1 MHYIFLF
8 PKAFEQLVNLTHFYI
23 HANNWNCFNLVQV
36 MDILILQHGIS
47 YSIDQ
52 FDKDFPGTY
61 INGIACMYRLPQS
74 EELPSELKEGKDEVD
89 FPDTSTV
96 YYPLSEQSE
105 VEKLRQEVKAV
116 VQHFEQ
122 RVDMVY
128 AMVNKLNEKMKS
140 LEQMNSTLWNQVSIM
155 V

>member
-1 MHYIFLF
+1 MLYIFLF
-8 PKAFEQLVNLTHFYI
+8 PQAFEQLVNLTHFYI
-23 HANNWNCFNLVQV
+23 HANNWNCFNLAQV

-47 YSIDQ
+47 YTIDQ
-52 FDKDFPGTY
+52 FNEDFPGTY
-61 INGIACMYRLPQS
+61 INGIACMYRLPQK
-74 EELPSELKEGKDEVD
+74 EESPAQLKEREDEVD
-89 FPDTSTV
+89 TV
-96 YYPLSEQSE
+96 YYPLSEASE
-105 VEKLRQEVKAV
+105 VEKLRQEIKAV

-140 LEQMNSTLWNQVSIM
+140 LEQMNSTLWNQVSIL

>member
-1 MHYIFLF
+1 M
-8 PKAFEQLVNLTHFYI
+8 N
-23 HANNWNCFNLVQV
+23 
-36 MDILILQHGIS
+36 ILILQHGIS

-52 FDKDFPGTY
+52 FNEEFPGTY
-61 INGIACMYRLPQS
+61 INGIACMYRLPQK
-74 EELPSELKEGKDEVD
+74 EESPAQQKEREDEVD
-89 FPDTSTV
+89 TV
-96 YYPLSEQSE
+96 FYPLSEASE
-105 VEKLRQEVKAV
+105 VEKLRQELKSV

-140 LEQMNSTLWNQVSIM
+140 IEQMNSTLWNQVSIL